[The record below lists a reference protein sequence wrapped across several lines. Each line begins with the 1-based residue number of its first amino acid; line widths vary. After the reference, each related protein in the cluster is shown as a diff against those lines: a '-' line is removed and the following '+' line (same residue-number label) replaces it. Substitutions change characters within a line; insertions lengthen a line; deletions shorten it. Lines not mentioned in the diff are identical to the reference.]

1 MDIEDVRKNVKL
13 MIEGKPFNVDDVDF
27 MKPGKGRA
35 IYRLKLRN
43 LRDGTTLDRTFHS
56 SETVQEISI
65 GTEEEQ
71 YLYKEGDNYFF
82 MNTETFEQRSIPQSV
97 IGDKAAFMK
106 EGIIVSMTLM
116 ADEPIEVTLP
126 TFVELLVTGSEMA
139 TKTATISPQNKGARV
154 ETGATISVPIFIKE
168 GDILKEKLGAELIVE
183 HNMDHFSEG
192 FEELPSALKAV
203 LEISD

>member
-168 GDILKEKLGAELIVE
+168 GDILKIDTRTGAYVE
-183 HNMDHFSEG
+183 RVN
-192 FEELPSALKAV
+192 AKK
-203 LEISD
+203 

>member
-56 SETVQEISI
+56 SETVQEIAI
-65 GTEEEQ
+65 VAEEQQ
-71 YLYKEGDNYFF
+71 YLYKEGDNFIF
-82 MNTETFEQRSIPQSV
+82 MNTSTFEQRSIPQT
-97 IGDKAAFMK
+97 IMGDKAAFMK
-106 EGIIVSMTLM
+106 EGIIVTMTLM
-116 ADEPIEVTLP
+116 GDEPIDVTLP
-126 TFVELLVTGSEMA
+126 TFVELQVTDSEMA
-139 TKTATISPQNKGARV
+139 TKTATISPQNKGAKV

-168 GDILKEKLGAELIVE
+168 GDIVKIDTRTGAYVE
-183 HNMDHFSEG
+183 RVT
-192 FEELPSALKAV
+192 AKK
-203 LEISD
+203 

>member
-106 EGIIVSMTLM
+106 EG
-116 ADEPIEVTLP
+116 
-126 TFVELLVTGSEMA
+126 
-139 TKTATISPQNKGARV
+139 
-154 ETGATISVPIFIKE
+154 
-168 GDILKEKLGAELIVE
+168 
-183 HNMDHFSEG
+183 
-192 FEELPSALKAV
+192 
-203 LEISD
+203 